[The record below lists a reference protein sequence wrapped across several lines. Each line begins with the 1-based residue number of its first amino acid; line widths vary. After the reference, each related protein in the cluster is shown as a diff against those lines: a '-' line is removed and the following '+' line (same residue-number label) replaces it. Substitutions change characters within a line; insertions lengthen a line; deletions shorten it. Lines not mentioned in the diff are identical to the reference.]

1 MTQAQDGPDPDVGSL
16 AEEATKLLG
25 AINDWAREHGSGLG
39 ESVSGMSDRA
49 TDQATAAAHDL
60 NAHLATGAAEC
71 TVCPI
76 CRTVHAARHLSPEVK
91 NHLASAAA
99 SLMHAAAGILA
110 TAVPPTDPASGTG
123 VEHIDLDEPTDDW
136 PAEEPS

>member
-1 MTQAQDGPDPDVGSL
+1 MTHAQEGHDLDVGSL

-39 ESVSGMSDRA
+39 ESVSGLSDHA
-49 TDQATAAAHDL
+49 TTAAQDL
-60 NAHLATGAAEC
+60 SGHLATGAAEC

-99 SLMHAAAGILA
+99 SLMHAAAGMLA
-110 TAVPPTDPASGTG
+110 TSVSTDEPSATG
-123 VEHIDLDEPTDDW
+123 VEHIDLDETGDAGDAW
-136 PAEEPS
+136 PEEDPA

>member
-1 MTQAQDGPDPDVGSL
+1 MTHAQDGHDPDVGSL

-25 AINDWAREHGSGLG
+25 AINDWAREHGHGLG
-39 ESVSGMSDRA
+39 ESVSGMSDH
-49 TDQATAAAHDL
+49 ATAAAHDL
-60 NAHLATGAAEC
+60 NGHLATGAAEC

-99 SLMHAAAGILA
+99 SLMHAAAGMLA
-110 TAVPPTDPASGTG
+110 TVVPPGEPASGSG

-136 PAEEPS
+136 PADEPS